1 MAKISI
7 TFVEEGQTPVNLEIS
22 EATAAMLD
30 QFVIDTTSTD
40 AEGNPV
46 PQYAG
51 KADLFFKHTVN
62 SLLKPLADKYQATI
76 GNVADLEAQKALLEN
91 AITMAKMQAIMPTM
105 VTPEAPVEP
114 VVPPTE

>member
-7 TFVEEGQTPVNLEIS
+7 TFVEEGQAPVNLEIS

-30 QFVIDTTSTD
+30 RFVTDTTSTD
-40 AEGNPV
+40 PEGNSV
-46 PQYAG
+46 SQYAG

-62 SLLKPLADKYQATI
+62 SLLKPLADKYQTTI
-76 GNVADLEAQKALLEN
+76 GNIADLEAQKAQLEA

-105 VTPEAPVEP
+105 VTPETPVEP
-114 VVPPTE
+114 VVSPTE